1 MGSLRPVCRLY
12 TSPFPE
18 GLEILRKKFMADVG
32 FGKRK
37 DVPYASVGTVS
48 EARGAGEAGD
58 EECGC

>member
-1 MGSLRPVCRLY
+1 MGSLRSACRLY
-12 TSPFPE
+12 TSLFPE

-32 FGKRK
+32 FAGHGKRK

-58 EECGC
+58 EE